1 MYTRIHTCTR
11 TDTRRYLLP
20 VLTLLA
26 LYSGHLMPRSISMID
41 MIDIFKS
48 QLAAKFTTDNECRA
62 DFLGISP
69 PT

>member
-20 VLTLLA
+20 VLALLA

-41 MIDIFKS
+41 ILKS
-48 QLAAKFTTDNECRA
+48 QLADKFTTDNECRA